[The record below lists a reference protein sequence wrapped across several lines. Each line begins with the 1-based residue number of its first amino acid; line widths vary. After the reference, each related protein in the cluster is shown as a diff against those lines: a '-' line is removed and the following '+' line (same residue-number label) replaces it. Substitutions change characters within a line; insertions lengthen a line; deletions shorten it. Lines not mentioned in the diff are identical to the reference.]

1 MERHRE
7 QELQELRQ
15 RLLWM
20 GSLAERAVHNAVRA
34 LIDGNTKLAESVME
48 EEAAINSLQ
57 IEIDER
63 VLRLLALQ
71 QPMAV
76 DLRMITAAMKIN
88 ADLERIGDQAVNI
101 AQCVSFLL
109 QYPQVKPYI
118 DIPRMSELAEGMVKD
133 ALDSFVKR
141 DVDLAKQILLRDETV
156 DQLRDQ
162 LFRELITYMME
173 RPSVILP
180 AFQLTLVTRNLER
193 VADHATNIA
202 EDVIYMVLGQD
213 IRHHALDKR

>member
-20 GSLAERAVHNAVRA
+20 GSLAERAVHNAVRS
-34 LIDGNTKLAESVME
+34 LVEGDTKLAESVME

-173 RPSVILP
+173 RPSVIVP
-180 AFQLTLVTRNLER
+180 AFQLTLVARNLER

-213 IRHHALDKR
+213 IRHHASDKR

>member
-20 GSLAERAVHNAVRA
+20 GSLAERAVHNAVRS
-34 LIDGNTKLAESVME
+34 LVEGDTKLAESVME

-213 IRHHALDKR
+213 IRHHASDKR

>member
-34 LIDGNTKLAESVME
+34 LIDGDTKLAESVME

-213 IRHHALDKR
+213 IRHHASDKR

>member
-20 GSLAERAVHNAVRA
+20 GSLAERAVHQAVRA
-34 LIDGNTKLAESVME
+34 LIESDIRLADTVVE
-48 EEAAINSLQ
+48 EEAEINSLQ

-63 VLRLLALQ
+63 ALRLLALQ

-88 ADLERIGDQAVNI
+88 GDLERIGDQAVNI
-101 AQCVSFLL
+101 AQCVHFLL

-118 DIPRMSELAEGMVKD
+118 DIPRMSDIAEGMMKQ
-133 ALDSFVKR
+133 ALDSFVRR
-141 DVDLAKQILLRDETV
+141 DVELAKQVLLRDETV
-156 DQLRDQ
+156 DQLRDH
-162 LFRELITYMME
+162 LFHELLAYMME
-173 RPSVILP
+173 KPSVVFP